1 MRISKLFNGFSLFKR
16 AYDATHRQI
25 WVSIKLLI
33 LITFFFAILMWI
45 AEGSKN
51 PDFSFLD
58 ALIWT
63 FVKYVEDPA
72 DVTTS
77 PVTYYGQF
85 VGTLVGVLGIAI
97 FAVPAGLIGS
107 GLLEAME
114 NEKEEKKTEKNCIL
128 LHKRFRRIAQTSSY
142 FINENKQKVNLK
154 FVPRYRSLAHIQAK
168 TNMTY
173 DEIIAAANNCPDMR
187 IMNLASTQRIEEN
200 PQDRLVLVNFPLNNE
215 YGCCVDRGS
224 DVTIVAPAAVTEP
237 GTGNFAYSLAA
248 MGGFNYVSKEL
259 TPNPDDP
266 FGFYSMKKSNLALI
280 GDYDTKEDVES
291 QALHFMD
298 DLKTLKLNSEKNGRR
313 HWFIFILG
321 TTKSIDCQVYFWRL
335 ATNKNN
341 ALPAITVKETE
352 YGSTVLSEDEEI
364 LRRIFHDSKKSLEAR
379 SVVIK
384 EQKQPISVCL
394 DNNDILKS
402 VLSSNIMCRMGGGK
416 DCNAVTLRLGYEIL
430 VYHSS
435 HLLIVKDLAEAIKK
449 HIEPERTIPDEAKNS
464 FLKEGDG
471 FADEFCKMDIFDQDP
486 TRLKKM
492 IARESKN
499 ARLRFERFDLD
510 GNLEE
515 KGKRRNR
522 GYSNKN

>member
-1 MRISKLFNGFSLFKR
+1 MRFSKLFNGFSLFKR
-16 AYDATHRQI
+16 AYDATHHQI

-45 AEGSKN
+45 AEGRRN

-72 DVTTS
+72 DITTS
-77 PVTYYGQF
+77 PVTYLGQF

-97 FAVPAGLIGS
+97 FAVPAGLVGS

-114 NEKEEKKTEKNCIL
+114 NEKEEKKTEKNSLL
-128 LHKRFRRIAQTSSY
+128 LHKRFRRIAQTASY
-142 FINENKQKVNLK
+142 FLDENKMKITFK

-168 TNMTY
+168 TRMTN
-173 DEIIAAANNCPDMR
+173 DEIIAAVNNCPDMR
-187 IMNLASTQRIEEN
+187 IMNMGSTQRIEEN
-200 PQDRLVLVNFPLNNE
+200 PQDRLVVVNFPLNKE
-215 YGCCVDRGS
+215 YGCRVNRGS

-266 FGFYSMKKSNLALI
+266 FGFYTMQKSNLTLI
-280 GDYDTKEDVES
+280 GDNDIKEDVES
-291 QALHFMD
+291 QALHFMY
-298 DLKTLKLNSEKNGRR
+298 DLKALKRNSEKEGRK
-313 HWFIFILG
+313 HWFIFILA
-321 TTKSIDCQVYFWRL
+321 TKKSIDYQVHFWRL
-335 ATNKNN
+335 ATNKDN
-341 ALPAITVKETE
+341 ALPVITVKDTE

-364 LRRIFHDSKKSLEAR
+364 LQGIFQNTKKSLEMR

-384 EQKQPISVCL
+384 GQKQPISVCL

-402 VLSSNIMCRMGGGK
+402 LPPSNIMCRMGGGK
-416 DCNAVTLRLGYEIL
+416 DCNAVTIRLGYEIL
-430 VYHSS
+430 IYHSS

-449 HIEPERTIPDEAKNS
+449 HIEPEHTIPDEAKNS
-464 FLKEGDG
+464 FLKAGDG
-471 FADEFCKMDIFDQDP
+471 YADDFGKMDIFDQDP

-492 IARESKN
+492 IARESKS
-499 ARLRFERFDLD
+499 ARQTFEEFDLD
-510 GNLEE
+510 GNLE
-515 KGKRRNR
+515 KREN
-522 GYSNKN
+522 SKK